1 MSAIADPAD
10 PATEVIATFGRFL
23 LVRDRA
29 HGPQLARPRGRNL
42 DIVCG
47 DFVICEREASSDE
60 LLVAGVLPRRT
71 VLRRSNLRGRSEALA
86 ANLSLLIIVIAPV
99 PVPDFFLV
107 DRYLCAAACAGLE
120 ALIVMNKS
128 DLALPQDME
137 AELEGY
143 TRIGYRVLR
152 VATRGPDSLDPLR
165 AALAGHTA
173 ALVGQS
179 GVGKSSLI
187 RHLALDADDV
197 TVGALMR
204 AEEGRHT
211 TTAARL
217 YDCSHGGR
225 IMDSP
230 GVRDYAPAIDDL
242 DAATLGFHDVD
253 QLATGCRFLDC
264 RHMQEPQ
271 CAVREA
277 VSSGR
282 ISQRR
287 YESYRRLRRLY
298 ETLWSR
304 RPATE
309 QARRPT

>member
-1 MSAIADPAD
+1 MPATVDPT
-10 PATEVIATFGRFL
+10 TEVIATFGRFL
-23 LVRDRA
+23 LIRDSAQEPR
-29 HGPQLARPRGRNL
+29 LARPRGRNL

-47 DFVICEREASSDE
+47 DRVICESEASGE
-60 LLVAGVLPRRT
+60 LLATRVLPRRT

-86 ANLSLLIIVIAPV
+86 ANLSLLLVVIAPV
-99 PVPDFFLV
+99 PAPDFFLV
-107 DRYLCAAACAGLE
+107 DRYLCAAACAGLD
-120 ALIVMNKS
+120 ALIVMNKN
-128 DLALPQDME
+128 DLPLPQDMD
-137 AELEGY
+137 AGLAAY
-143 TRIGYRVLR
+143 AQVGYRVLR
-152 VATRGPDSLDPLR
+152 LGRDAPGSLDPLR
-165 AALAGHTA
+165 AALTGHTA

-187 RHLALDADDV
+187 RQLALDADDV
-197 TVGALMR
+197 AVGELMR

-217 YDCSHGGR
+217 YDCEDGGR

-242 DAATLGFHDVD
+242 DAATLGFRDVD

-271 CAVREA
+271 CAVRDG
-277 VSSGR
+277 VDSGLMNA
-282 ISQRR
+282 RR

-298 ETLWSR
+298 EDLWSR

-309 QARRPT
+309 QARRRS